1 MQLDF
6 LFLFNSILLGTGL
19 AMDAFSVSL
28 VNGLNEPKMSRVR
41 LCEIAGVF
49 AFFQAFMPMT
59 GWFLVK
65 SVADKFT
72 AFQKFIPWIALLLLL
87 YIGINMLREGIKN
100 DGVEKNV
107 AAVSVTELIIQG
119 IATSI
124 DALSVG
130 FTISSYN
137 AVMAFLCSLIIAAVT
152 FLICAAGII
161 IGRHCGTKF
170 SGKSSMLGGMILI
183 FIGIEIFIKGI

>member
-6 LFLFNSILLGTGL
+6 LFLFNSVLLGIGL

-28 VNGLNEPKMSRVR
+28 VNGLSEPNMSKRK
-41 LCEIAGVF
+41 LCEIAGIF
-49 AFFQAFMPMT
+49 AFFQAFMPMA

-72 AFQKFIPWIALLLLL
+72 AFQKFIPWIALFLLL

-100 DGVEKNV
+100 DGEENKN
-107 AAVSVTELIIQG
+107 AVIGVSELIIQG

-137 AVMAFLCSLIIAAVT
+137 TLMAIICSLIIAAVT
-152 FLICAAGII
+152 FIICAAGII
-161 IGRHCGTKF
+161 IGGHCGTKY
-170 SGKSSMLGGMILI
+170 SGKSSMLGGVILI
-183 FIGIEIFIKGI
+183 FIGIEIFLKGI